1 MQKWMLLALIALVAP
16 ACSSA
21 EKTEPVDAGTPAMQ
35 EAADPE
41 AVEREAVQATTVPTE
56 SSEETAE

>member
-1 MQKWMLLALIALVAP
+1 MQKWMLLLLFALVAP

-21 EKTEPVDAGTPAMQ
+21 EKTKPVDAGTPAMQ

-41 AVEREAVQATTVPTE
+41 AVEREATSAITVPTAA
-56 SSEETAE
+56 SAEMAE